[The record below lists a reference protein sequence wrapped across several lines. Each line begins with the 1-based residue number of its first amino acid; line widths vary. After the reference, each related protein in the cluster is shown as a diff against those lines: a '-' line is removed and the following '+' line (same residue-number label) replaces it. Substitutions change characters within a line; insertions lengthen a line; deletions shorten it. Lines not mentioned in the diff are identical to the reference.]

1 VIDPYAVLRV
11 SPHADIT
18 EIRAAYRTRM
28 REAHPDGGGAGNH
41 ADVARIAEAWSILS
55 SPTKRAAHD
64 ALVAAA
70 ANPRVNA
77 ASPPTGATPPYGSGA
92 FAGSSPLSVGRARFP
107 WRFVVAVAAG
117 GAALVV
123 LLHIVGGRNVPRGPD
138 GLVGPGSCIAL
149 DAVGAGYEVD
159 CAAAHIGV
167 ARELVPFDAAC
178 DSDTVA
184 VRDRQGMGM
193 VCLEQ

>member
-1 VIDPYAVLRV
+1 MIDPYAVLRV
-11 SPHADIT
+11 SPRADIT
-18 EIRAAYRTRM
+18 EIRAAYRARM

-64 ALVAAA
+64 ALATA

-77 ASPPTGATPPYGSGA
+77 ASSSTGATSPY
-92 FAGSSPLSVGRARFP
+92 GSSPLPVGRARFP

>member
-1 VIDPYAVLRV
+1 MIDPYAVLRV
-11 SPHADIT
+11 SPRADIG
-18 EIRAAYRTRM
+18 EIRAAYRARM

-41 ADVARIAEAWSILS
+41 ADVARIAEAWAILS
-55 SPTKRAAHD
+55 TPVKRAAHD
-64 ALVAAA
+64 AAVAAA
-70 ANPRVNA
+70 AHSRANV
-77 ASPPTGATPPYGSGA
+77 ASSSTGSNS
-92 FAGSSPLSVGRARFP
+92 FAGSNPLPVGRARFP
-107 WRFVVAVAAG
+107 WRFVLAVAAG

-149 DAVGAGYEVD
+149 DAIGAAYEVD
-159 CAAAHIGV
+159 CAAEHVGV

-193 VCLEQ
+193 VCLEP

>member
-1 VIDPYAVLRV
+1 MFVIDPYAVLRV
-11 SPHADIT
+11 SPRADIA
-18 EIRAAYRTRM
+18 EIRAAYRARM
-28 REAHPDGGGAGNH
+28 REAHPDGAGAGNH
-41 ADVARIAEAWSILS
+41 ADVARIAEAWAILS
-55 SPTKRAAHD
+55 SPVKRAAHD
-64 ALVAAA
+64 AAVAAA
-70 ANPRVNA
+70 AHPRANVA
-77 ASPPTGATPPYGSGA
+77 WPSTGSNS
-92 FAGSSPLSVGRARFP
+92 FAGSNPLPVGRARFP
-107 WRFVVAVAAG
+107 WRFVLAVAAG

-149 DAVGAGYEVD
+149 DAIGSAYEVD
-159 CAAAHIGV
+159 CAAQHVGV

>member
-11 SPHADIT
+11 SPRADIG
-18 EIRAAYRTRM
+18 EIRAAYRARM
-28 REAHPDGGGAGNH
+28 REAHPDGGGAGDH

-64 ALVAAA
+64 AAVAAA
-70 ANPRVNA
+70 SRPPTNVA
-77 ASPPTGATPPYGSGA
+77 ASSTGSTSHGGSN
-92 FAGSSPLSVGRARFP
+92 PLPVGRARFP
-107 WRFVVAVAAG
+107 WRFVLAVAAG
-117 GAALVV
+117 GAALVM

-159 CAAAHIGV
+159 CAATHVGV
-167 ARELVPFDAAC
+167 ARELVPFDGAC